1 MKNKALILV
10 EMTLLVGLVAVL
22 VDALTVN
29 PASNVT
35 ADSANTAGTIVLRDT
50 SGNFSA
56 GTITATLTGNV
67 NGVQTPTSKT
77 LAQLILITPAA
88 KGETYMCTDCS
99 PAKIVIATGTAISNF
114 SDAIGTTFK

>member
-1 MKNKALILV
+1 MKNKLFIFVVAILLI
-10 EMTLLVGLVAVL
+10 GGVAAF
-22 VDALTVN
+22 VDAITVN

-35 ADSANTAGTIVLRDT
+35 ADSSNTAGTIVLRDT

-56 GTITATLTGNV
+56 GTITATVTGV
-67 NGVQTPTSKT
+67 FTPTSKT

-99 PAKIVIATGTAISNF
+99 PAKIVIATGTAVSNF
-114 SDAIGTTFK
+114 ADAVGSTFK